1 MQRRL
6 SAILSADVVGFS
18 RLMEIDEADTLSRL
32 KSLRREVIDPCIAS
46 HNGRIVKLMGDGA
59 LVEFASVVNAVDC
72 AISIQRGMLAAE
84 PQIAEDDRVVFR
96 IGVNLGDIMVDGE
109 DIYGDGVNV
118 AERLQS
124 LAGPGGVAVSGTV
137 REHVRGKLAVE
148 FEDYGEHSVKNIETP
163 VRVYMARVGAS
174 PASRPRSG
182 AVRAK
187 AVSGAGEAPSIAVLP
202 FTNMSGD
209 AEQEYFS
216 DGITEDI
223 ITDLSKVSALAVT
236 ARNTVFTFKGR
247 AVLVKEVA
255 DALKVGFVL
264 EGSVRKAESRVRITA
279 QLIDGKDGRHIWAER
294 YDRDL
299 DDIFALQDEISKSI
313 VDALKVKLLP
323 KELETITSRPTS
335 SPEAYQ
341 IYLMARSFFNRGH
354 EARNMKAARH
364 LFAQALE
371 VDPAYARAY
380 AGMADCDS
388 YLLLAND
395 SSATFETVWANATRA
410 LELDPGLADAHASR
424 GLALFTKRR
433 HAEAEAE
440 FLKAIELDPNSFEA
454 HFFYGR
460 NCHVQGRLEEAA
472 DLYRRTIAVKPDD
485 FRAWDQLRAV
495 YVSLGR
501 HGEAEEAAR
510 ECLKRIECEIDKHP
524 DEPILLCYG
533 ATLLADLGDEERGAE
548 WTARAAALAGDDLRV
563 LYNLACCYAKL
574 GMPDPAIDCLERQSS
589 GSPLYLGLVAAWMK
603 QDSDLD
609 PLRSHPRYVA
619 LMQRIDAQVATAKA

>member
-6 SAILSADVVGFS
+6 TAILSADVVGFS

-32 KSLRREVIDPCIAS
+32 KSLRGSLIDPCIAS

-59 LVEFASVVNAVDC
+59 LVEFASVVHAVDC
-72 AISIQRGMLAAE
+72 AIAIQRKMLSAE
-84 PQIAEDDRVVFR
+84 PRIAEDDRVVFR
-96 IGVNLGDIMVDGE
+96 IGVNLGDIMVDGD

-124 LAGPGGVAVSGTV
+124 LASPGGVAVSGTV
-137 REHVRGKLAVE
+137 REHVRGKLAVD
-148 FEDYGEHSVKNIETP
+148 FEDFGEHSVKNLETP
-163 VRVYMARVGAS
+163 VRVFMARIGGPQGSAPRVGGIRGAS
-174 PASRPRSG
+174 GAASLDT
-182 AVRAK
+182 
-187 AVSGAGEAPSIAVLP
+187 PSIAVLP
-202 FTNMSGD
+202 FVNMSGD

-236 ARNTVFTFKGR
+236 ARNSVFTFKGK
-247 AVLVKEVA
+247 AVLVNEIA
-255 DALKVGFVL
+255 DKLNVGFVL
-264 EGSVRKAESRVRITA
+264 EGSVRKAGSRVRITA
-279 QLIDGKDGRHIWAER
+279 QLINAKDGRHIWAER

-323 KELETITSRPTS
+323 RELETITSRPTN

-341 IYLMARSFFNRGH
+341 IYLMGRSFFNRGH

-364 LFAQALE
+364 LFAQAIE
-371 VDPAYARAY
+371 VDPGYALAY
-380 AGMADCDS
+380 AGMADCES

-395 SSATFETVWANATRA
+395 SSTTFDGVWANATRA

-433 HAEAEAE
+433 HDEAEGE

-460 NCHVQGRLEEAA
+460 NCHVQGRLEQAA
-472 DLYRRTIAVKPDD
+472 DLYRRTISVKPDD

-501 HGEAEEAAR
+501 HAEAEEAAR
-510 ECLKRIECEIDKHP
+510 QCLERIEREIEKHP

-533 ATLLADLGDEERGAE
+533 AALLADLGDVERGAA

-574 GMPDPAIDCLERQSS
+574 GELEAAIDCLERQSS
-589 GSPLYLGLVAAWMK
+589 GSPIYLGLVSAWMK

-619 LMQRIDAQVATAKA
+619 LMQRIEAQVAADKA